1 MVIQQCKIVVTM
13 QKYVRKW
20 LVQNAYMK
28 LLSTT
33 IFMQCCWRQKL
44 VKFFFWRLKQD
55 QLKLKRESKTKETNK
70 PFEVMS
76 LKSENK
82 VSLKKKIREE
92 REKNKIWLRVKKGQ
106 LSQEWREEN
115 KDEKRKECKKY
126 R

>member
-44 VKFFFWRLKQD
+44 VKKIFWRLKQD

-92 REKNKIWLRVKKGQ
+92 R
-106 LSQEWREEN
+106 
-115 KDEKRKECKKY
+115 KE
-126 R
+126 

>member
-44 VKFFFWRLKQD
+44 VKIFFWRLKQD

-82 VSLKKKIREE
+82 VSLKKK
-92 REKNKIWLRVKKGQ
+92 K
-106 LSQEWREEN
+106 
-115 KDEKRKECKKY
+115 
-126 R
+126 

>member
-28 LLSTT
+28 LLSTI

-44 VKFFFWRLKQD
+44 VKIFFWRLKQD

-82 VSLKKKIREE
+82 VSLKKK
-92 REKNKIWLRVKKGQ
+92 K
-106 LSQEWREEN
+106 
-115 KDEKRKECKKY
+115 
-126 R
+126 